1 MGANTQ
7 FNSILVLLLLL
18 VITACGGGAPTKSVA
33 TPNTTTPVNPS
44 SPVNTAPIAE
54 AGSAKSVIVA
64 NNVTLIGTGTDSD
77 NDSLSYTWSLLSAPS
92 ASRLSLSNNNS
103 VNLSFVPDV
112 AGEYVLSLVVNDGVA
127 ESAVDTVTV
136 TVTPADIEI
145 ETPLNLAPIA
155 NAGIDQSSLVGL
167 LITLSGGLST
177 DPNGDLISYTWS
189 LISVPAG
196 SHAQLIDPNTVMPT
210 FTADNVGDYI
220 FALEVSDGELV
231 SEPDSVIVSIATN
244 NAPPTADA
252 GVDQNVS
259 TGTVVNVSG
268 LGSRDTNGDA
278 LTYRWSI
285 AEQPTA
291 SNLELT
297 DTNIPNISLTPVED
311 GVYILQLIVND
322 GLLDSAP
329 ETMTINA
336 QTVNSTPIANAGNDQ
351 KLLIGQL
358 VSLSG
363 ENSTDSDN
371 DVLNFHWSFVSVPNN
386 SNVSLDDETIVNP
399 QFMPDQPGSYVLN
412 LVVNDGVAD
421 SIADTIIIDLIL
433 PHITLQRLSRGTNP
447 VYEDVPFPFEN
458 QFAVVTAS
466 VNALNPPNFY
476 SIDRFKFSTVGQA
489 YTISGISV
497 GSTTSGFTA
506 FIQDIQ
512 TGLVLT
518 DNTVIPADSEF
529 EFVIGALFTNG
540 EQISL
545 RFTFEISQT
554 NEKFDI
560 TYNYK
565 TTFI

>member
-18 VITACGGGAPTKSVA
+18 VITACGGGASTKSAA

-155 NAGIDQSSLVGL
+155 NAGFDQSSLVGL
-167 LITLSGGLST
+167 LIRLSGGLST

-189 LISVPAG
+189 LISVPTG

-336 QTVNSTPIANAGNDQ
+336 QTANSTPIANAGNDQ
-351 KLLIGQL
+351 ELLIGQL

-386 SNVSLDDETIVNP
+386 SNESLDDETIVNP

-433 PHITLQRLSRGTNP
+433 PQITLQRLSRGTNP

-497 GSTTSGFTA
+497 GATTSGFTA

-512 TGLVLT
+512 TGVVLT

>member
-18 VITACGGGAPTKSVA
+18 VITACGGGAPTKSAA

-44 SPVNTAPIAE
+44 SPVNTAPVAE

-103 VNLSFVPDV
+103 ANLSFVPDV

-210 FTADNVGDYI
+210 FTADNVGDYV

-329 ETMTINA
+329 ESMTINA
-336 QTVNSTPIANAGNDQ
+336 QTINSTPIANAGNDQ

-433 PHITLQRLSRGTNP
+433 PQITLQRLSRGTNP

-497 GSTTSGFTA
+497 GATTSGFTA

-554 NEKFDI
+554 NKKFDI
-560 TYNYK
+560 TYNFK

>member
-7 FNSILVLLLLL
+7 FNSILVMLLLL
-18 VITACGGGAPTKSVA
+18 VITACGGGAPTKSAA

-189 LISVPAG
+189 LISVPTG

-336 QTVNSTPIANAGNDQ
+336 QTANSTPIANAGNDQ
-351 KLLIGQL
+351 ELLIGQL

-433 PHITLQRLSRGTNP
+433 PQITLQRLSRGTNP

-458 QFAVVTAS
+458 QFAAVTAS

-497 GSTTSGFTA
+497 GATTSGFTA

-512 TGLVLT
+512 TGVVLT